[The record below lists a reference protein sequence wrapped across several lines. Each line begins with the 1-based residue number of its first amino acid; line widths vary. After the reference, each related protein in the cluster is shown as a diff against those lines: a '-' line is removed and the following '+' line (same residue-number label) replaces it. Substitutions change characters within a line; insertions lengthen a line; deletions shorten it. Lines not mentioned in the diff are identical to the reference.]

1 MENKEEQKENNEMKK
16 EHEEKHTQEHNKEKE
31 LNEKLSKVKDE
42 LEDVKDR
49 HTRLIAEFDNLK
61 KRSAKE
67 RENLYGSIMGD
78 VISSLLPVLDNLEKA
93 VMAETK
99 DEEYKKGIELVLKQF
114 KDVLSANGVKEIE
127 AVGQPFDP
135 ELHEAVSMIQ
145 DENLGE
151 KITKEFFVDGVIFQI
166 TGGVV
171 FALAIAFHNRT
182 ALFLIPLSLVIF
194 FYGTK
199 LSSDKK
205 KSEVK
210 RLEEEA
216 KIKAESNKS
225 RTNPESDSVAPLDP
239 LQR

>member
-16 EHEEKHTQEHNKEKE
+16 EHEEKHIQEHNKEKE
-31 LNEKLSKVKDE
+31 LNEKHVKIKFNANVTDE

-151 KITKEFFVDGVIFQI
+151 KIVAQGYMIGNKVIRHSM
-166 TGGVV
+166 VV
-171 FALAIAFHNRT
+171 
-182 ALFLIPLSLVIF
+182 
-194 FYGTK
+194 
-199 LSSDKK
+199 
-205 KSEVK
+205 
-210 RLEEEA
+210 
-216 KIKAESNKS
+216 
-225 RTNPESDSVAPLDP
+225 VAN
-239 LQR
+239 

>member
-1 MENKEEQKENNEMKK
+1 MAKVEN
-16 EHEEKHTQEHNKEKE
+16 EEKVQEESTSGVEELNNKEKE

-42 LEDVKDR
+42 LEDIKDR

-67 RENLYGSIMGD
+67 REGLYNSIMSD
-78 VISSLLPVLDNLEKA
+78 VISSFLPVIDNLEKA
-93 VMAETK
+93 AEAESK

-151 KITKEFFVDGVIFQI
+151 KIVASEYRKGYKIGNKVIRHSM
-166 TGGVV
+166 VV
-171 FALAIAFHNRT
+171 
-182 ALFLIPLSLVIF
+182 
-194 FYGTK
+194 
-199 LSSDKK
+199 
-205 KSEVK
+205 
-210 RLEEEA
+210 
-216 KIKAESNKS
+216 
-225 RTNPESDSVAPLDP
+225 VAY
-239 LQR
+239 

>member
-1 MENKEEQKENNEMKK
+1 MAKVEN
-16 EHEEKHTQEHNKEKE
+16 EEKVQEESTSGVEELNNKEKE

-42 LEDVKDR
+42 LEDIKDR

-67 RENLYGSIMGD
+67 REGLYNSIMSD
-78 VISSLLPVLDNLEKA
+78 VISSFLPVIDNLEKA
-93 VMAETK
+93 AEAESK

-151 KITKEFFVDGVIFQI
+151 KIVASEYRKGYKIGNKVIRHSI
-166 TGGVV
+166 VV
-171 FALAIAFHNRT
+171 
-182 ALFLIPLSLVIF
+182 
-194 FYGTK
+194 
-199 LSSDKK
+199 
-205 KSEVK
+205 
-210 RLEEEA
+210 
-216 KIKAESNKS
+216 
-225 RTNPESDSVAPLDP
+225 VAN
-239 LQR
+239 